1 MASCK
6 DLLTSEAVEVES
18 ASHIFFFSSSSPVET
33 TSHDQGTTA
42 IASELSDEMG
52 HLMPELTHSD
62 ELWHQMSQL
71 TEALSELAREYS
83 VRSPAALLKLAQ
95 C

>member
-1 MASCK
+1 MAAAK
-6 DLLTSEAVEVES
+6 AAAAEVES

-71 TEALSELAREYS
+71 AREYS